1 MEKRYSLLTSN
12 AHWITQLIKPYW
24 KNILLAIALVIVRS
38 TILLAPPLII
48 KELVDSVLPQRDE
61 FRLIFYTI
69 GIAMIPVING
79 GLIIMELKV
88 SKYILKLGANLRA
101 DIFNGLQHQ
110 PLQWLTSTKTGDL
123 MQRALDE
130 TKEVTIFAYQG
141 FSTTVWY
148 LMTTLVG
155 LVMMF
160 FLDWKLSI
168 IVIIILLLQTYVI
181 QKLGNYATN
190 QSKLVSKVNS
200 NVLEQFRET
209 VAGALFIK
217 TNSTEEY
224 ETNRLSDRLDE
235 HYHGYKRFILLD
247 GAVDFLQV
255 LFVSCVNGVLYL
267 WGGLRVLEGGLTIG
281 SLIALAG
288 IYTWVQPM
296 LASYFI
302 MYIYGKRMT
311 PLLNR
316 IREIIYPVK
325 NETSEIIPRVPIDI
339 SVRNVHFYYDDMK
352 KVLNGVNFELPAGKK
367 MAILGPS
374 GSGKST
380 ISDIILRLIKP
391 NSGEILLGGVPLGDI
406 NERWFRSKVRYVT
419 QDVQL
424 RTGTLLDNIL
434 YPDSTASPQEVDE
447 ALKMAGLYDWVQ
459 KQPLGINTEIGEDG
473 MKLSG
478 GERQRV
484 SITRAI
490 LSHPLV
496 LILDEATS
504 ALDNITELD
513 VIQNIYKA
521 LPKTTVIF
529 ITHRLSVLKYSE
541 VVFRLE
547 NGRLIE
553 EKSKN

>member
-1 MEKRYSLLTSN
+1 
-12 AHWITQLIKPYW
+12 
-24 KNILLAIALVIVRS
+24 
-38 TILLAPPLII
+38 
-48 KELVDSVLPQRDE
+48 
-61 FRLIFYTI
+61 
-69 GIAMIPVING
+69 
-79 GLIIMELKV
+79 
-88 SKYILKLGANLRA
+88 
-101 DIFNGLQHQ
+101 
-110 PLQWLTSTKTGDL
+110 
-123 MQRALDE
+123 
-130 TKEVTIFAYQG
+130 
-141 FSTTVWY
+141 
-148 LMTTLVG
+148 
-155 LVMMF
+155 
-160 FLDWKLSI
+160 
-168 IVIIILLLQTYVI
+168 
-181 QKLGNYATN
+181 
-190 QSKLVSKVNS
+190 
-200 NVLEQFRET
+200 
-209 VAGALFIK
+209 
-217 TNSTEEY
+217 
-224 ETNRLSDRLDE
+224 
-235 HYHGYKRFILLD
+235 
-247 GAVDFLQV
+247 
-255 LFVSCVNGVLYL
+255 
-267 WGGLRVLEGGLTIG
+267 
-281 SLIALAG
+281 
-288 IYTWVQPM
+288 M